1 MPDPDDSAGM
11 KATEGIERLEQIVA
25 EFGDA
30 DMVTPDQLEARWR
43 NPVDR
48 IEFDGETQ
56 SILFVSDR

>member
-1 MPDPDDSAGM
+1 M
-11 KATEGIERLEQIVA
+11 KATEGVERLEQIIA

-30 DMVTPDQLEARWR
+30 DIVTPDALEARWR

-48 IEFDGETQ
+48 IEFDGESQ